1 MSTHQQTAARDAR
14 STLQGPTAVAFLFAG
29 LGLLYGGGNAVAA
42 LTAKEVVT
50 TASSTAA
57 ATLPGQPAGV
67 HLLAPHTVAVDTSA
81 AATGGVVMLKLGAAM
96 VPILWGVVAL
106 AIAFLLRATSRV
118 DGTFAS
124 PVMKAVAGIR
134 WSLVALVVAY
144 GLRVLGANW
153 VVGSLEAGLRPWT
166 PIGEMFLPVL
176 ALYLV
181 FAFELVLRRGAQLQG
196 ELDEV
201 I

>member
-1 MSTHQQTAARDAR
+1 MSTQQQTAARDAR
-14 STLQGPTAVAFLFAG
+14 STLQGPTAVAFLLAS

-50 TASSTAA
+50 TVSSTAA
-57 ATLPGQPAGV
+57 ATLPGLPAGV
-67 HLLAPHTVAVDTSA
+67 HLVAPHTVAVDTSA
-81 AATGGVVMLKLGAAM
+81 AATGGIVMLKLGAAL

-106 AIAFLLRATSRV
+106 AIAFLLRATSRLG
-118 DGTFAS
+118 GTVAS
-124 PVMKAVAGIR
+124 PAMKAVAGIR
-134 WSLVALVVAY
+134 WSLVALIIAY
-144 GLRVLGANW
+144 GLRVFGANW
-153 VVGSLEAGLRPWT
+153 VIGSLDAGLRPWT
-166 PIGEMFLPVL
+166 PIGESFLPVF

-181 FAFELVLRRGAQLQG
+181 FAFELVLRRGAQLKN

>member
-1 MSTHQQTAARDAR
+1 MCTDQHRTAGEHR
-14 STLQGPTAVAFLFAG
+14 STLQGPTGVGFFFAA

-50 TASSTAA
+50 TVSSVAT
-57 ATLPGQPAGV
+57 ATLTGLPAGV
-67 HLLAPHTVAVDTSA
+67 HLVAPHTVAVDASA
-81 AATGGVVMLKLGAAM
+81 AATGGMIMLKLGAAM

-106 AIAFLLRATSRV
+106 AIAFLLRATSHV
-118 DGTFAS
+118 DGTFGS

-153 VVGSLEAGLRPWT
+153 VIGSLDAGLRPWT

-181 FAFELVLRRGAQLQG
+181 FAFELVLRRGGQLQG